1 MTRYNGKC
9 HWNTWVH
16 KQLLRVILE
25 ATDPKVTEINQ
36 GRLPEAL
43 PGGCPRSLV
52 GILKCL
58 VSAFC
63 QGYTTLSEI

>member
-1 MTRYNGKC
+1 MGDEGLTDKSDNDVFIYSTPSCLAGSTTSNGQTTCKS
-9 HWNTWVH
+9 
-16 KQLLRVILE
+16 
-25 ATDPKVTEINQ
+25 
-36 GRLPEAL
+36 EAL

-58 VSAFC
+58 MLAFC